1 MYGTFLYL
9 KVIHAKSR
17 LGFSE
22 VKNIEVCWPSISPSF
37 VENIDVFFRTH
48 STQRQKHYLFL
59 IKEPLHAYNNCKIH
73 ITFFTVLSK

>member
-1 MYGTFLYL
+1 MYGTFLCF

-48 STQRQKHYLFL
+48 STEKETLFVLNQRTPLLTTIVRYILHFL
-59 IKEPLHAYNNCKIH
+59 LY
-73 ITFFTVLSK
+73 